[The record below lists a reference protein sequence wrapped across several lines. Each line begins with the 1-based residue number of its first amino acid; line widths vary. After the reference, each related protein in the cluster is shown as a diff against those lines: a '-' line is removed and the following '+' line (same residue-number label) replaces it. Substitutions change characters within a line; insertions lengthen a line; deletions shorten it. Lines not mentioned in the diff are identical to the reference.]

1 MYPEIVCCLGARGA
15 KSMNVLKTDSSGP
28 ARYELRFQ
36 SLHDAGRAYVF
47 PCDAA
52 GHVDMD
58 ALTDTAREK
67 YLFARIVVGHDLPT
81 AVVSAGIE
89 H

>member
-1 MYPEIVCCLGARGA
+1 
-15 KSMNVLKTDSSGP
+15 MNASKTDSSRP
-28 ARYELRFQ
+28 ADYELRFQ
-36 SLHDAGRAYVF
+36 SLHAAGRAYVF

-58 ALTDTAREK
+58 ALSDAAREN
-67 YLFARIVVGHDLPT
+67 YLFARIVVGHDVSPP
-81 AVVSAGIE
+81 AVIVGAT

>member
-1 MYPEIVCCLGARGA
+1 MNIV
-15 KSMNVLKTDSSGP
+15 KTDSSGS
-28 ARYELRFQ
+28 ADYELRFQ
-36 SLHDAGRAYVF
+36 SLQGAGGAYVF

-58 ALTDTAREK
+58 ALTDTAREN
-67 YLFARIVVGHDLPT
+67 YLFARIVVGHDVAAP
-81 AVVSAGIE
+81 AVVVRTE

>member
-1 MYPEIVCCLGARGA
+1 
-15 KSMNVLKTDSSGP
+15 MNVSKTDSSES
-28 ARYELRFQ
+28 ANYELRFQ
-36 SLHDAGRAYVF
+36 SLHDAGHAYVF

-58 ALTDTAREK
+58 ALTDTAREN
-67 YLFARIVVGHDLPT
+67 YLFARIAVGHDVPT
-81 AVVSAGIE
+81 RPVIVATQ

>member
-1 MYPEIVCCLGARGA
+1 
-15 KSMNVLKTDSSGP
+15 MNVSKTDSSGP

-58 ALTDTAREK
+58 ALTDNARED
-67 YLFARIVVGHDLPT
+67 YLFARIVVGHD
-81 AVVSAGIE
+81 VSAPAVIVGTQ

>member
-1 MYPEIVCCLGARGA
+1 
-15 KSMNVLKTDSSGP
+15 MNISNTDSSGP
-28 ARYELRFQ
+28 ANYELRFQ
-36 SLHDAGRAYVF
+36 SLPDAGRACVF

-58 ALTDTAREK
+58 ALTDAARED
-67 YLFARIVVGHDLPT
+67 YLFARIVVGHDVSTP
-81 AVVSAGIE
+81 AVIVGVQ

>member
-1 MYPEIVCCLGARGA
+1 
-15 KSMNVLKTDSSGP
+15 MNVSKTDSSGP
-28 ARYELRFQ
+28 ANYELRFQ

-58 ALTDTAREK
+58 ALTDAAREN
-67 YLFARIVVGHDLPT
+67 YLFARIAVGHDVSSP
-81 AVVSAGIE
+81 AVIVGTQ

>member
-1 MYPEIVCCLGARGA
+1 
-15 KSMNVLKTDSSGP
+15 MNVLKTDSNGP
-28 ARYELRFQ
+28 ATYELRFQ

-58 ALTDTAREK
+58 ALTDNAREN
-67 YLFARIVVGHDLPT
+67 YLFARIVVGRDVSTP
-81 AVVSAGIE
+81 AVIVGTQ

>member
-1 MYPEIVCCLGARGA
+1 
-15 KSMNVLKTDSSGP
+15 MNVSKTDPSGP

-36 SLHDAGRAYVF
+36 SLRDAGCAYVF

-58 ALTDTAREK
+58 ALTDAARES
-67 YLFARIVVGHDLPT
+67 YLFARIAVGHDVCT
-81 AVVSAGIE
+81 AAVIVGTQ

>member
-1 MYPEIVCCLGARGA
+1 
-15 KSMNVLKTDSSGP
+15 MNVLKTDSSGP
-28 ARYELRFQ
+28 ANYELRFQ

-58 ALTDTAREK
+58 SLTDADREN
-67 YLFARIVVGHDLPT
+67 YLFARIVVGHDVSTP
-81 AVVSAGIE
+81 AVIAGGTQ

>member
-1 MYPEIVCCLGARGA
+1 
-15 KSMNVLKTDSSGP
+15 MNVLKTDSSGP
-28 ARYELRFQ
+28 AKYELRFQ
-36 SLHDAGRAYVF
+36 SLHDAGHAYVF
-47 PCDAA
+47 PCDCA

-67 YLFARIVVGHDLPT
+67 YLFARIVVGHDVSNP
-81 AVVSAGIE
+81 AVIVGAG